1 MFIPEYDKVWN
12 KSITLINKKDVPI
25 IKKKELFMYFR
36 EFQPIKKIPPEIT
49 ILRTSASE

>member
-1 MFIPEYDKVWN
+1 MWS
-12 KSITLINKKDVPI
+12 KSITLINKKEVPT

-49 ILRTSASE
+49 MLITSAIE

>member
-1 MFIPEYDKVWN
+1 MLIPEKDNEWI
-12 KSITLINKKDVPI
+12 KSNTLINKKEVPI

-36 EFQPIKKIPPEIT
+36 EFQPIKKTPPEIT